1 MLLLVMLRYFV
12 FVATIPF
19 PPVEMSLLM
28 ILIKSEFV
36 TVIPSPLPWM
46 LKPLMMVFEAPLPLT
61 VITGLLELYFK
72 TVFELLIKVNLLS
85 TIKLMFE

>member
-1 MLLLVMLRYFV
+1 
-12 FVATIPF
+12 
-19 PPVEMSLLM
+19 
-28 ILIKSEFV
+28 
-36 TVIPSPLPWM
+36 M

-85 TIKLMFE
+85 TIKLIFE